1 MAYENLKDLMTGI
14 CDAVRAKEGSSELIP
29 HQELPERIANIS
41 GGSEVIKSSTTTY
54 ISRPVNKVSDALSSS
69 CTATLNS

>member
-29 HQELPERIANIS
+29 HQELPERISCIQS
-41 GGSEVIKSSTTTY
+41 GSVINSSVTTF
-54 ISRPVNKVSDALSSS
+54 ISRPVNKVSNALSSS
-69 CTATLNS
+69 CEATLNS